1 MANQT
6 KINVNTLHLI
16 PAAAVWQSPKIIAA
30 LSRAS
35 SNLFLMAIF
44 LFGGLFVASQTTF
57 FNGKLRSMMDDYD
70 LCISKFKALKPDYTS
85 REEQFAIRECYAAAK
100 VRSLSANKR

>member
-1 MANQT
+1 MTNQT

-16 PAAAVWQSPKIIAA
+16 PAAAVWQSPKIIRA
-30 LSRAS
+30 LSKAS

-70 LCISKFKALKPDYTS
+70 LCVSKFKAFKPDYTS
-85 REEQFAIRECYAAAK
+85 REEGLAIRECYAQAK
-100 VRSLSANKR
+100 IRSLSGTNR